1 MIRLF
6 LTIGLA
12 TFSAGCTTTGMF
24 KNEMSVV
31 PGTGQLLF
39 HSFYG
44 PLAVT
49 AKIDGPA
56 PIASAPTLTLT
67 PAKGTTK

>member
-1 MIRLF
+1 MKVISLALLSVA
-6 LTIGLA
+6 LT
-12 TFSAGCTTTGMF
+12 GCSTVGMF
-24 KNEMSVV
+24 KNELSVV

-49 AKIDGPA
+49 AKIDAPA
-56 PIASAPTLTLT
+56 AVASAPTLTLG
-67 PAKGTTK
+67 ATK

>member
-1 MIRLF
+1 MKVIF
-6 LTIGLA
+6 LAL
-12 TFSAGCTTTGMF
+12 SAVMLSGCSSLGSGMF

-44 PLAVT
+44 PVAVT
-49 AKIDGPA
+49 AKIDSPA
-56 PIASAPTLTLT
+56 PIASAPTLTLGGQ
-67 PAKGTTK
+67 K

>member
-1 MIRLF
+1 MMRTI
-6 LTIGLA
+6 LTALLA
-12 TFSAGCTTTGMF
+12 VLSAGCTTTGMF
-24 KNEMSVV
+24 KNELSVV

-56 PIASAPTLTLT
+56 AVASAPTLTL
-67 PAKGTTK
+67 GTVK

>member
-1 MIRLF
+1 MIRTS
-6 LTIGLA
+6 LTVLLA
-12 TFSAGCTTTGMF
+12 LVSAGCTTTGMF

-49 AKIDGPA
+49 AKIDSPA
-56 PIASAPTLTLT
+56 AVASAPTLTLGA
-67 PAKGTTK
+67 AK